1 MRTHL
6 LPGHEAGKVGECAIL
21 VRARNERNSAVCKLM
36 VPFCALKRCARTYVC
51 TYVRTFV
58 RTYVRAYE
66 STYVRISKPSFRYH
80 IFLLYYRA
88 YARNVRTFVLAKQ
101 ERRTTMRT
109 GTQTHTQ
116 IS

>member
-51 TYVRTFV
+51 TYVRLYVRMYERTKV
-58 RTYVRAYE
+58 RTYVYQSRAFVI
-66 STYVRISKPSFRYH
+66 TF
-80 IFLLYYRA
+80 FLLYFRA